1 VTNEEQ
7 KMKSKAKNATKKKG
21 SLEDSI
27 IAGLREAIAHTKG
40 EEAPGLVVRTPVD
53 VKAIRERTGLSQ
65 SGFAEKFGIP
75 APTLRAW
82 EQGQRAPERAAA
94 LYLHVIDKER
104 QAVERALKVA

>member
-1 VTNEEQ
+1 MEKVIR
-7 KMKSKAKNATKKKG
+7 TKKGQRKVR
-21 SLEDSI
+21 LEDSI
-27 IAGLREAIAHTKG
+27 VAGL
-40 EEAPGLVVRTPVD
+40 EEALAHAKGKAPEMIVRTPVD

-65 SGFAEKFGIP
+65 SVFAETFGIP

-104 QAVERALKVA
+104 QAVERALRAA